1 MEENKKD
8 SAEWWD
14 LLIDGDLFVSISG
27 RLHAERFLNCMQ
39 VGADQPNRYTLEAS
53 RLRKVEEA
61 PVDEMGCNIA
71 AVRPW

>member
-39 VGADQPNRYTLEAS
+39 AGEEQPDRFTLEAS
-53 RLRKVEEA
+53 RLRKIEKV
-61 PVDEMGCNIA
+61 PRDEMGCNVA